1 MEERINKLYAR
12 AYALSP
18 GAAAGVIDDFYMRDY
33 MTLEDVAERLQSI
46 IADFAELGIRL
57 NY

>member
-1 MEERINKLYAR
+1 MEERVNKLYAR

-18 GAAAGVIDDFYMRDY
+18 GAAAGVVDEFFMRDY

-46 IADFAELGIRL
+46 INDFAELV
-57 NY
+57 Y